1 MKTDNDYLAEYV
13 REQYPEIE
21 NSVLA
26 EYVREQ
32 YPEIENSVAFI
43 VWKIIN
49 QIFDSSTSLFNE

>member
-21 NSVLA
+21 NSV
-26 EYVREQ
+26 
-32 YPEIENSVAFI
+32 AFN

-49 QIFDSSTSLFNE
+49 RIFDSLTSLFNE